1 LRIVR
6 RTALR
11 GPEKK
16 SFRVE
21 PYGRR
26 GLRHRGRDV
35 LFLPRPRSSIR
46 KEEGVPYIDAEARER
61 LAQGAP
67 PETAGELNYAISR
80 VVDAYL
86 VRQGG
91 IRYRRLNEVI
101 GVLECAKLELYRRL
115 AAPYEDRKRE
125 EAGEV
130 YRSLP

>member
-1 LRIVR
+1 
-6 RTALR
+6 
-11 GPEKK
+11 
-16 SFRVE
+16 
-21 PYGRR
+21 
-26 GLRHRGRDV
+26 
-35 LFLPRPRSSIR
+35 
-46 KEEGVPYIDAEARER
+46 VPYIDAEARER
-61 LAQGAP
+61 LAQGEP

-80 VVDAYL
+80 LVDAYL